1 MAATLEVLAGAEQ
14 SFSGREVAR
23 MAPYGSV
30 AGVLHALDRLVEHGL
45 ATREVRSGM
54 HLYRLNR
61 DHILADAVS
70 AIVHAQLDLVSRL
83 REAIRSWPV
92 RPVHASLF
100 GSAARRDGD
109 TTSDLDIL
117 VVHHADTDPEDS
129 RWRRQL
135 DELAADAHRWTG
147 NAVAYVVL
155 SEDELAAAVERNERI
170 VESWREDGIH
180 LGGARQQRL
189 LR

>member
-1 MAATLEVLAGAEQ
+1 MAATIEVLAGAEQ

-23 MAPYGSV
+23 LAPHGSV

-61 DHILADAVS
+61 EHILAGPVL
-70 AIVHAQLDLVSRL
+70 AIAHAHLDLVTRL
-83 REAIRSWPV
+83 RQAIGAWRV

-117 VVHHADTDPEDS
+117 LVHHADTDPEDS
-129 RWRRQL
+129 RWRQQL

-155 SEDELAAAVERNERI
+155 SESELAAAVERNEPI
-170 VESWREDGIH
+170 VASWREDGVH
-180 LGGARQQRL
+180 LGGTRQHRL